1 MLGLE
6 SLLKER
12 KNGPEREG
20 RARKR
25 KLHLDVALMPR
36 IWSLGHF
43 ASLSSKFTLLVTEAR
58 FGTYLGLPGDA
69 SQSSA
74 AELSLSWRFWKRA
87 RWAESRERRQT
98 RASWTQVYG
107 SSKDSKMTSTSSSGR
122 ESEKSRWRGAARASE
137 RERESPK
144 RPFLADG
151 IARRPN
157 AG

>member
-36 IWSLGHF
+36 IWSLRHF

-58 FGTYLGLPGDA
+58 LRTYLGLTGDA

-74 AELSLSWRFWKRA
+74 AELSLSRKFWKRA
-87 RWAESRERRQT
+87 PL
-98 RASWTQVYG
+98 G
-107 SSKDSKMTSTSSSGR
+107 
-122 ESEKSRWRGAARASE
+122 
-137 RERESPK
+137 
-144 RPFLADG
+144 
-151 IARRPN
+151 
-157 AG
+157 